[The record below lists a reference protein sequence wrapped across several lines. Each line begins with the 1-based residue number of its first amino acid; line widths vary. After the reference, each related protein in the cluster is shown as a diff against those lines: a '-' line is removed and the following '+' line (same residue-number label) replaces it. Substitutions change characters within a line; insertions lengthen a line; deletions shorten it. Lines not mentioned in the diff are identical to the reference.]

1 VTMLFDPGAFEPLT
15 ETPWSEPRVR
25 DAIQAIVEA
34 AEEAFDDAALWPA
47 GEWESWQTPLPLKN
61 LYVGAAGVLWA
72 LHALRS
78 RGRADGVLDLVRAVS
93 RTHERWRREPDLM
106 RGIQLPSAAEAGL
119 LTGESGILMTA
130 WLVEPTAELAERL
143 HERIRENADN
153 EAIEIM
159 WGAPGT
165 MLAAAELHRRTGEAR
180 WADAWRESAGKVL
193 AARTADGLWES
204 RLYGEVR
211 RSLTPPHG
219 IAGNVHA
226 LLDGGDLLD
235 AEMRRMLQREAS
247 EVLRRAAVVEDGL
260 ATWPAGAAD
269 GLVGED
275 GEIRLQWCAGA
286 PGIVLAAGAY
296 LDEDLLLAGAELVWR
311 AGAHG
316 AEKGAGI
323 CHGTAGNGYALL
335 RTFERTGDERWLD
348 RARRSATH
356 ALEQVERREG
366 RFSLWTG
373 DLGVALFASDC
384 IDARARYPVLE
395 TWG

>member
-1 VTMLFDPGAFEPLT
+1 MERA
-15 ETPWSEPRVR
+15 RVR

-219 IAGNVHA
+219 VAGNVHA

-235 AEMRRMLQREAS
+235 AEVRRMLQREAN
-247 EVLRRAAVVEDGL
+247 EVLRRTAVVESGL
-260 ATWPAGAAD
+260 ATWPTGAAD
-269 GLVGED
+269 DLVGED

-286 PGIVLAAGAY
+286 PGIVIAAGAY
-296 LDEDLLLAGAELVWR
+296 LDEDLLLAGAELVSR

-316 AEKGAGI
+316 EEKGAGI

-348 RARRSATH
+348 RARRFATH

>member
-1 VTMLFDPGAFEPLT
+1 
-15 ETPWSEPRVR
+15 
-25 DAIQAIVEA
+25 
-34 AEEAFDDAALWPA
+34 
-47 GEWESWQTPLPLKN
+47 
-61 LYVGAAGVLWA
+61 VLWA

-78 RGRADGVLDLVRAVS
+78 RGRADGVLDLARAVS

-193 AARTADGLWES
+193 AARTVEGLWES

-247 EVLRRAAVVEDGL
+247 EVLRRTAVVEDGL

-269 GLVGED
+269 GPRRRGRRDPASVVRRGT
-275 GEIRLQWCAGA
+275 GHRARGRGVSRRGPAARGGGA
-286 PGIVLAAGAY
+286 R
-296 LDEDLLLAGAELVWR
+296 LAGGR
-311 AGAHG
+311 ARRGEG
-316 AEKGAGI
+316 RRDLSR
-323 CHGTAGNGYALL
+323 TAGNGYALL

-348 RARRSATH
+348 RARRFATH